1 MIKFDFR
8 NDKFFES
15 FGIKEICIIDACTL
29 DGSCTGLKTCINCN
43 HAKPKAKI
51 YPSFT
56 GEIILDIISIMNKY
70 SLVVKINVE
79 GRERIM
85 QSVIDDSLLILN
97 ALNSTD
103 KAKYIK
109 DIKAIFVD
117 DGIQYGEE

>member
-1 MIKFDFR
+1 
-8 NDKFFES
+8 
-15 FGIKEICIIDACTL
+15 
-29 DGSCTGLKTCINCN
+29 
-43 HAKPKAKI
+43 
-51 YPSFT
+51 
-56 GEIILDIISIMNKY
+56 MNKY
-70 SLVVKINVE
+70 SLVVNIIVE

-109 DIKAIFVD
+109 DMKAIFVD